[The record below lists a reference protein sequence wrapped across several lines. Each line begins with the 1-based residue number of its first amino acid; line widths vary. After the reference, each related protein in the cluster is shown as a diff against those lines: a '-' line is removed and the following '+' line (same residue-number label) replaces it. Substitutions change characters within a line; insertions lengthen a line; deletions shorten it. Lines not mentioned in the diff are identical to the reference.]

1 MALAN
6 HVISFYLYLFKFNLP
21 LSTLI
26 FVASNYMINSK
37 LMTTVT
43 CEHLLRYISLHWMSG
58 LFFGSS
64 QHICVDL
71 VLPWKP
77 VKNGCFKLGG
87 SECVSPF
94 VHCLFCLDLV
104 TFNGAW
110 FLSTFFCRT
119 TLHFRHTTNDHRAV
133 HKGWMPSD
141 TQSSL
146 INCS

>member
-6 HVISFYLYLFKFNLP
+6 HVISFYLYLFKFNFP
-21 LSTLI
+21 LSILI
-26 FVASNYMINSK
+26 FVTSNYMINSK
-37 LMTTVT
+37 LMTMVT

-87 SECVSPF
+87 SGCVSPF
-94 VHCLFCLDLV
+94 VHCLFCLDVV
-104 TFNGAW
+104 TFDGAW
-110 FLSTFFCRT
+110 FLSSFFSAGQHCI
-119 TLHFRHTTNDHRAV
+119 
-133 HKGWMPSD
+133 SD
-141 TQSSL
+141 TQPTITAL
-146 INCS
+146 FIKDECLPILNHHW